1 MKVIRHSSYQ
11 NSTIKISQNIIGLS
25 KALNFIL
32 NKRLIAKRKPS
43 QLQFV
48 VHFFKYQDQLL

>member
-25 KALNFIL
+25 KAQNLIQ
-32 NKRLIAKRKPS
+32 NKTLIAKRKHS
-43 QLQFV
+43 QLQFLI
-48 VHFFKYQDQLL
+48 HF